1 MNNENSGEVEDGQI
15 ESPLNDSIN
24 SNSKT
29 CQAVAEN
36 ASESVK
42 PPNSKIFQLQMDEI
56 GSRIRETEEKLKS
69 LDKQVLLSGGRIN
82 KSAAP
87 VDKEK
92 LHEELQDLRTQR
104 EKVIEERKQCD
115 LELKGLNDQVRKM
128 NDACTKLQAAT
139 RYKSEARIDEAVRRL
154 EHQMQAQQLNLRE
167 EKRIVAEIDT
177 LKRSKRSLKEYLDL
191 KQHVDQ
197 LRNKQK
203 HLRSQ
208 RDACVRRINGLKA
221 REEKL
226 KNQLDSADVCS
237 ENEEAKIQQREH
249 LNTIEILKKELDDL
263 HRERRERKAKF
274 SKEKNDYYSAIREMK
289 SQKQREEATRRKNE
303 KQTMMK
309 AVVSSRATQQL
320 YEKEKSLCDTLI
332 SYMEKLHTSLVHLP
346 EIQGTASIDK
356 EPVVSLSASADFSS
370 SVEGMFLRRK
380 SEADDLVGVFAGVH
394 RISRKGSRKGRRS
407 SAKEAPRKL
416 NLHPEVVEHL
426 LTLGLSPPSTA
437 TDIPKV
443 LGELHEKKEF
453 YNNPPSSSS
462 LLALASND
470 PMSPISEEATPE
482 FPTKFE
488 EKDASKTTDTS
499 AQIESTAEK
508 DEEGGE
514 NLHII
519 VPQSSLTEGHE
530 VSSRKNLVEVN
541 TESAENLNGL
551 VPGTDENVSNVERVE
566 LEKSASSEISTDPA
580 VASGNSDINVGGEE
594 NHKLTNTLNE
604 PTGVSVVSSAPSDNL
619 CDSGEVVANCS
630 DVENFSHVKEEKQRI
645 GQMLS
650 KSEKTDITSQ
660 DNISTPLS
668 HNSTSTEHPNFTSP
682 SPHSPKLSSEQ
693 NCLESA
699 YDKNP
704 LNDGHNIVK
713 IQYEKCPA

>member
-29 CQAVAEN
+29 CQAVAED
-36 ASESVK
+36 ASESLK
-42 PPNSKIFQLQMDEI
+42 PPNSRIFQLQMDEI

-115 LELKGLNDQVRKM
+115 LELKGLNDQVRKK

-226 KNQLDSADVCS
+226 KNQLDSADVCN
-237 ENEEAKIQQREH
+237 ENEETKIQQHAH
-249 LNTIEILKKELDDL
+249 LNTTEILKKELDDL

-332 SYMEKLHTSLVHLP
+332 SHMEKLHTSLVHLP
-346 EIQGTASIDK
+346 EIQGAASIDK

-370 SVEGMFLRRK
+370 SGEGMFLRRK
-380 SEADDLVGVFAGVH
+380 SDVDDLVGVFAGVH

-462 LLALASND
+462 LLELASND

-541 TESAENLNGL
+541 TESAENLNSL

-580 VASGNSDINVGGEE
+580 VASGNSDINVDGEE

-630 DVENFSHVKEEKQRI
+630 DVENFSHIKEEKQRI

-660 DNISTPLS
+660 DNICTPLS